1 MHNKLKIIG
10 IIGEISLPS
19 PTSAFQNFKRQGCV
33 NTYTTSIEK
42 VNALPL
48 IIPYVENY
56 NSDTILSYV
65 SKIDALLI
73 PGGMDIDPSLYGE
86 LRKEECQKS
95 NKEYDQFSLTLIKE
109 ALLQKKPILGICKGC
124 QLLNIALNGSLFQ
137 DQKYDLRESKEYN
150 HSDLNHIDSPSHKI
164 IINKTSKL
172 NKIFNKQVLSVN
184 SLHHQ
189 SINQVGNSL
198 NLAALSLD
206 GLVEAIE
213 HENPNYFCIGV
224 QWHPETMFMR
234 EDSMR
239 PLFESFVNA
248 I

>member
-1 MHNKLKIIG
+1 MQNKFKLIG
-10 IIGEISLPS
+10 IIGEISPPS

-33 NTYTTSIEK
+33 DTYTQSIEK
-42 VNALPL
+42 VNAIPI
-48 IIPYVENY
+48 IIPFVKEY
-56 NSDTILSYV
+56 NSDTIVSYI
-65 SKIDALLI
+65 SKIDGLLI
-73 PGGMDIDPSLYGE
+73 PGGMDIEPSLYGE
-86 LRKEECQKS
+86 KRKEECQKS
-95 NKEYDQFSLTLIKE
+95 NKENDQFCLELIKE
-109 ALLQKKPILGICKGC
+109 ALFQKKPILGICKGC
-124 QLLNIALNGSLFQ
+124 QLLNVALNGTLFQ

-150 HSDLNHIDSPSHKI
+150 HSDLNKIDTPSHKI
-164 IINKTSKL
+164 IINKDSKL

-198 NLAALSLD
+198 NLSALSLD

-224 QWHPETMFMR
+224 QWHPETLFTKD
-234 EDSMR
+234 DSMK
-239 PLFESFVNA
+239 PLFEAFVNS